1 MQSVKTCEVNL
12 NKSNINRHYI
22 WCREFISHPVK
33 SKFTSNDSHLHTG
46 LKLYG
51 ILISAW
57 TWNDKQFASS
67 FDTNFIVWYNVQ
79 F

>member
-1 MQSVKTCEVNL
+1 MMPR
-12 NKSNINRHYI
+12 IYI
-22 WCREFISHPVK
+22 TPSQASRYTSAK
-33 SKFTSNDSHLHTG
+33 SKFTSNDSQLHTG

-67 FDTNFIVWYNVQ
+67 FDTNFIVWYNAQ